1 MDDLST
7 GKRQNVHALEK
18 KSNFEFVN
26 HDLTKPFFPEKVD
39 AIFNLACPASPIHY
53 QKNPINTFKTSVI
66 GSINMLELAKKYN
79 AKIMIDGSLKHQK
92 TEGSIHKVAAKILG
106 AESCNGWTYWH
117 YQSGNSLKP
126 IDKLREKLRPDS
138 H

>member
-1 MDDLST
+1 VPFGSLIEM
-7 GKRQNVHALEK
+7 GII
-18 KSNFEFVN
+18 
-26 HDLTKPFFPEKVD
+26 KPGTMLFD
-39 AIFNLACPASPIHY
+39 
-53 QKNPINTFKTSVI
+53 QK
-66 GSINMLELAKKYN
+66 KKYN

-126 IDKLREKLRPDS
+126 IDELRNKLRPAS
-138 H
+138 